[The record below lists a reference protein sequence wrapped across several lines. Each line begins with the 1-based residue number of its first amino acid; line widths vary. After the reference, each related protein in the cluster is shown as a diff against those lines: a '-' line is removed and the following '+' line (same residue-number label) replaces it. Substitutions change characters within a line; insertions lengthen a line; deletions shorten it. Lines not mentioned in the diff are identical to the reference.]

1 MLLNHAIQSKGV
13 YSEDKTSEKPLR
25 SIVKSLSWR
34 TVGTIDTILISW
46 IITGQLTLAVS
57 IASVELFTKV
67 VLYFLHER
75 AWNQIKWGK

>member
-1 MLLNHAIQSKGV
+1 MQSKSI
-13 YSEDKTSEKPLR
+13 YSEDKVSEKPIR

-34 TVGTIDTILISW
+34 TVGTIDTIFISW
-46 IITGQLTLAVS
+46 IITGKLTLAVS
-57 IASVELFTKV
+57 IGSVELVTKV

>member
-1 MLLNHAIQSKGV
+1 MQSKSV
-13 YSEDKTSEKPLR
+13 CSEDKASEKPLR
-25 SIVKSLSWR
+25 SIVKSISWR

-46 IITGQLTLAVS
+46 IITGKLTLAVS
-57 IASVELFTKV
+57 IGSVELVTKV

>member
-1 MLLNHAIQSKGV
+1 MQSKGA
-13 YSEDKTSEKPLR
+13 YSEDKASEKPLR

-57 IASVELFTKV
+57 IGSVELVTKV

>member
-1 MLLNHAIQSKGV
+1 MQSKSV
-13 YSEDKTSEKPLR
+13 YSEDKACEKPLR

-46 IITGQLTLAVS
+46 IITGKMTLAVS
-57 IASVELFTKV
+57 IGSVELVTKV

>member
-1 MLLNHAIQSKGV
+1 MQSKSV
-13 YSEDKTSEKPLR
+13 YSEDKASDKPLR

-46 IITGQLTLAVS
+46 IITGKLTLAVS
-57 IASVELFTKV
+57 IGSVELVTKV

>member
-1 MLLNHAIQSKGV
+1 MQSKSV
-13 YSEDKTSEKPLR
+13 YSEDKASEKPLR

-46 IITGQLTLAVS
+46 IITGKMTLAVS
-57 IASVELFTKV
+57 IGSVELVTKV

>member
-1 MLLNHAIQSKGV
+1 MQSKSV
-13 YSEDKTSEKPLR
+13 YSEDKASEKPLR

-46 IITGQLTLAVS
+46 IITGKLTLAVS
-57 IASVELFTKV
+57 IGSVELVTKV

>member
-1 MLLNHAIQSKGV
+1 MQGKSV
-13 YSEDKTSEKPLR
+13 YSEDKASEKPLR

-46 IITGQLTLAVS
+46 IITGKMTLAVS
-57 IASVELFTKV
+57 IGSVELVTKV

>member
-1 MLLNHAIQSKGV
+1 MQSKSV
-13 YSEDKTSEKPLR
+13 YSEDKASEKPLR

-46 IITGQLTLAVS
+46 IITGKLTLAVS
-57 IASVELFTKV
+57 IGSVELVTKV

-75 AWNQIKWGK
+75 AWNKIKWGK

>member
-1 MLLNHAIQSKGV
+1 MQSKSV
-13 YSEDKTSEKPLR
+13 YSEDKASEKPLR

-46 IITGQLTLAVS
+46 IITEKLTLAVS
-57 IASVELFTKV
+57 IGSVELVTKV

>member
-1 MLLNHAIQSKGV
+1 MLLNHTMQSKSV
-13 YSEDKTSEKPLR
+13 YSEDKASEKPLR

-46 IITGQLTLAVS
+46 IITGKLTLAVS
-57 IASVELFTKV
+57 IGSVELVTKV

>member
-1 MLLNHAIQSKGV
+1 MQSKSV
-13 YSEDKTSEKPLR
+13 YSEDKASEKPLR

-46 IITGQLTLAVS
+46 IITGKLTLAVS
-57 IASVELFTKV
+57 IGSVELFTKV

>member
-1 MLLNHAIQSKGV
+1 MQSKSV
-13 YSEDKTSEKPLR
+13 YSEDKASEKPLR
-25 SIVKSLSWR
+25 SIVKSISWR

-46 IITGQLTLAVS
+46 IITGKLTLAVS
-57 IASVELFTKV
+57 IGSVELVTKV